1 MATMVGEPV
10 FVDTNVLIYAGRPES
25 VQHGAALAALERLEM
40 EGCSF
45 WISSQVLRE
54 YLAVVTR
61 PQSMMPALPMAEAI
75 ADVRHFMDLFDI
87 VEDRPTILD
96 RLLRIVT
103 AYPVAGKQIHDAH
116 LVATMVD
123 YGIDRLLTFNRRD
136 FERFASFIRL
146 EATNH

>member
-1 MATMVGEPV
+1 MATMVGKPV
-10 FVDTNVLIYAGRPES
+10 FLDTNVLIYAGRPES
-25 VQHGAALAALERLEM
+25 VQHDAALAALKRLEM

-61 PQSMMPALPMAEAI
+61 PQSMIPALPMAEAI
-75 ADVRHFMDLFDI
+75 ADVRRFMDLFDI
-87 VEDRPTILD
+87 AEDRPTILD

-103 AYPVAGKQIHDAH
+103 AYPTAGKQSHDAH

-123 YGIDRLLTFNRRD
+123 YGINRLLTFNRRD

>member
-1 MATMVGEPV
+1 MATMVGKPV
-10 FVDTNVLIYAGRPES
+10 FLDTNVLIYAGRPES
-25 VQHGAALAALERLEM
+25 VQHDAALAALKRLEM

-61 PQSMMPALPMAEAI
+61 PQSMIPALPMAEAI
-75 ADVRHFMDLFDI
+75 ADVRRFMDLFDI
-87 VEDRPTILD
+87 AEDRPTILD

-103 AYPVAGKQIHDAH
+103 AYPTAGKQIHDAH

-123 YGIDRLLTFNRRD
+123 YGINRLLTFNRRD